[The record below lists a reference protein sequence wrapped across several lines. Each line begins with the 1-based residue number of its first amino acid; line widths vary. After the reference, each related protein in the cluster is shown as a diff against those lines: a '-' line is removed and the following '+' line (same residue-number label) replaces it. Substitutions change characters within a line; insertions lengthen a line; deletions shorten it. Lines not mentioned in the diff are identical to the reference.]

1 MATLVTEF
9 QHRDV
14 ARPNTACV
22 VCGTRNPIGLQ
33 LRFHSSFDG
42 AIAPWIPTARWESFE
57 GIVHGGIISA
67 VLDEAMSHAIIARGW
82 EALTAELRVRF
93 RERVSPGDRLHV
105 RGWVVER
112 RRRRIR
118 TEAELIT
125 DDGAA
130 RAHAWATFLAP
141 T

>member
-9 QHRDV
+9 HHRDV

-22 VCGTRNPIGLQ
+22 VCGTRNPGGLQ
-33 LRFHSSFDG
+33 LRFQSSVDG
-42 AIAPWIPTARWESFE
+42 ANARWIPTAGWESFE
-57 GIVHGGIISA
+57 GIVHGGIIST

-82 EALTAELRVRF
+82 EALTAELTVRF
-93 RERVSPGDRLHV
+93 HDRVSPGDRLHV

-118 TEAELIT
+118 AEATLTT
-125 DDGAA
+125 DAGEE

-141 T
+141 I